1 MKKFISVFIC
11 CIVLA
16 VTLIPLTAF
25 AWETP
30 SLQLNTS
37 YNEKKKEI
45 TVEYRINDFAGTESA
60 DFMLRY
66 NPEVVE
72 YKDSET
78 VKISNTL
85 IEVDKVPS
93 EDKIAILYA
102 NMTYTQ
108 PEDCDEDGGKTLAT
122 ITFKVIDES
131 ATETVF
137 IATADSCAM
146 DPDSTNVAVSRY
158 TEKVF
163 LTGAESTSEDADA
176 STDSK
181 SMTKVIIAAVI
192 ALVVFV
198 GGTAAFVIKCRK
210 S

>member
-1 MKKFISVFIC
+1 MKKFISVFIS
-11 CIVLA
+11 CIILSL
-16 VTLIPLTAF
+16 TLVPLTAF

-45 TVEYRINDFAGTESA
+45 TVEYHINDFAGTESA

-72 YKDSET
+72 YVDSET
-78 VKISNTL
+78 VRIANTL
-85 IEVDKVPS
+85 IEADKVIN

-122 ITFKVIDES
+122 VTFKVIDEN
-131 ATETVF
+131 ATEAVF
-137 IATADSCAM
+137 IATAESCRM
-146 DPDSTNVAVSRY
+146 DPDSTSVAPGRY

-163 LTGAESTSEDADA
+163 LQGTESTSEKADV
-176 STDSK
+176 SIDSK
-181 SMTKVIIAAVI
+181 SMTKVIVAAVI
-192 ALVVFV
+192 AFVVLV